1 MNLYK
6 FITHEEIEMVAES
19 IKNKVDFEI
28 ERDYKGYQL
37 WLKSS
42 RAAADFMDGTKEG
55 DYIVLEDFY
64 TNTCGGGGPLSGEQL
79 KELESIDKLTRH
91 LDRFL
96 ARREI
101 EDYETIDEG
110 QISLFET
117 MI

>member
-6 FITHEEIEMVAES
+6 FITHEEIKMVAES
-19 IKNKVDFEI
+19 IKNKMDFEI
-28 ERDYKGYQL
+28 EREYKGYQL

-42 RAAADFMDGTKEG
+42 RAATDFMDGTKEG
-55 DYIVLEDFY
+55 DYIVLENFS
-64 TNTCGGGGPLSGEQL
+64 TKTGGGGGPLSGKRL

-91 LDRFL
+91 LDKFI

-101 EDYETIDEG
+101 DGYETIDEG
-110 QISLFET
+110 QISLFEM